1 MNTCPHCG
9 AEFKN
14 IGGQRQHARTCLQRP
29 GMEGLIHEC
38 LEDADHPGAAVSV
51 RVYAARAAAVGAA
64 SDDALRRAFGA
75 WPEVCARFGLVP
87 GGRRRA
93 SEATLRDRE
102 AAAIAETESAVEAAA
117 KLRAAEWDRGLEV
130 CRVRPVRGGV
140 AYELR

>member
-9 AEFKN
+9 EVFKN
-14 IGGQRQHARTCLQRP
+14 FGGQRQHARTCLQRP
-29 GMEGLIHEC
+29 GMEELIRQC

-51 RVYAARAAAVGAA
+51 RVYAARAAAAGAA

-75 WPEVCARFGLVP
+75 WPQVCARFGLVP
-87 GGRRRA
+87 GARRRA
-93 SEATLRDRE
+93 SEAALRNRE
-102 AAAIAETESAVEAAA
+102 ATAIAETEESAEAAA

-130 CRVRPVRGGV
+130 CRVRQVRGGV